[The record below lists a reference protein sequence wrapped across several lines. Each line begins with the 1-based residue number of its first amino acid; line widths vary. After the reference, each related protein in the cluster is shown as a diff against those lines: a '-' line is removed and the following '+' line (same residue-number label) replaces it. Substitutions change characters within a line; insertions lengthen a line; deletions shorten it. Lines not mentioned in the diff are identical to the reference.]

1 VLVAGLALATVVV
14 ATTSSVSVRVLDQ
27 IHGDSTSLHD
37 VGGVYAA
44 GWTSPNWNPFVD
56 GRFRILTLLAAIV
69 YMTSVTAIG
78 ATIVGAIRGVER
90 WPRTV
95 RLLAGFLPGY
105 LIVLGPLQVLF
116 SGVYYVTAAW
126 ISLLVLP
133 VIAVVLHRRS
143 LTAGIAGMRSDP
155 EHRRS
160 LATTGAIIGGILLL
174 AGIYRIQAGRYFMV
188 PDSTVAFL
196 TTAGEQLRGVFGSHL
211 AQWDQQSD
219 EWVFNA
225 PLMFTS
231 TAGQDYLFAFYATG
245 FVALASFAALVFG
258 IVHSVALRR
267 PRIAATLTMGAV
279 LASSA
284 AIYPWDH
291 ISLIG
296 GQNPAM
302 WLELP
307 GRLAGI
313 VAPWVALLLFSRQR
327 SRTTVALLLATMG
340 LAFTT
345 ISGTT
350 YVGVA
355 LVCAGAWHLLRGR
368 GPARLSGVALRFAVP
383 ALALAGWA
391 APMFVYWRLH
401 EVSSP
406 SPLAWY
412 LVAGVAA
419 AMSGAVLLALFAGG
433 PPRPLPPVRRTAAWT
448 GAGILTLGAG
458 FVLSNNLTGNV
469 ADGRIRS
476 TLAEIL
482 PGYGLPLQSRGV
494 AAGASEASFPLF
506 TGQEC
511 WISGHCLSFGY
522 FLAGYGFITVLAL
535 AAWFALGQRS
545 SGEDT
550 GPLRA
555 AWLVTVAALAASLT
569 LVDFTGASQI
579 TAWVLT
585 RFIEIPYYALL
596 GFAALAFAGSRS
608 RVTAWVGGSV
618 IAAWTVIPLATGH
631 VVPQIAHNADWL
643 MEVIN

>member
-14 ATTSSVSVRVLDQ
+14 ATTSSVSVRALDQ
-27 IHGDSTSLHD
+27 IHGDSTMLHD
-37 VGGVYAA
+37 VGGIYVA
-44 GWTSPNWNPFVD
+44 GWTSPAWNPFVD

-78 ATIVGAIRGVER
+78 ATVVGAIRGVEL

-105 LIVLGPLQVLF
+105 LIVLAPLQVLF
-116 SGVYYVTAAW
+116 AGVYYVTAAW

-133 VIAVVLHRRS
+133 VVAVVLHRRS
-143 LTAGIAGMRSDP
+143 LTAGIPRLRSDTA
-155 EHRRS
+155 HRRS
-160 LATTGAIIGGILLL
+160 LAGTAAVIGGILLL
-174 AGIYRIQAGRYFMV
+174 CGIYRIQAGRYFMV

-196 TTAGEQLRGVFGSHL
+196 NTAGEQLRGVFGSHL

-231 TAGQDYLFAFYATG
+231 KAAQDYLFPFYATG
-245 FVALASFAALVFG
+245 FVALASFSALVFG
-258 IVHSVALRR
+258 VVHSFAVRR

-291 ISLIG
+291 IALIG

-313 VAPWVALLLFSRQR
+313 VAPWVALLLFSRQS

-340 LAFTT
+340 LGFTT

-355 LVCAGAWHLLRGR
+355 LVCASAWHLLRGR
-368 GPARLSGVALRFAVP
+368 GPARLSGVARKFAVP
-383 ALALAGWA
+383 VLALLGWA
-391 APMFVYWRLH
+391 APTFVYWRLH

-406 SPLAWY
+406 SPLGWY
-412 LVAGVAA
+412 LVAGAAA

-433 PPRPLPPVRRTAAWT
+433 PPRPLPPAGRTAAWA
-448 GAGILTLGAG
+448 GAGILALGAG
-458 FVLSNNLTGNV
+458 FVLSNNLVSGV
-469 ADGRIRS
+469 ADGQLRS
-476 TLAEIL
+476 LLASIL
-482 PGYGLPLQSRGV
+482 PGYGLPLETRGV
-494 AAGASEASFPLF
+494 TAGASDATFPLF

-511 WISGHCLSFGY
+511 TISGHCLSFAY

-535 AAWFALGQRS
+535 TAWLTLGQRR

-550 GPLRA
+550 APLRA
-555 AWLVTVAALAASLT
+555 AWLVTVAALAASLA
-569 LVDFTGASQI
+569 LVDFTGASQL

-596 GFAALAFAGSRS
+596 GFAALAFVGSRS

-618 IAAWTVIPLATGH
+618 IAAWTLIPIATGH

-643 MEVIN
+643 IGVIN